1 MPKKERIKLESQ
13 SEVIIVEALSDPSAQ
28 VTAVST
34 PANVG
39 IPLTATVQQDSASLN
54 DQQGVRTPSLEE
66 QGDGQVHTSQ
76 PHSSLSDIELIDLA
90 KYPFASESDWL
101 HACME
106 LNHRHRDINK
116 TPGLLSN
123 WKHPGLVCGGI
134 VLILGLFTMWQFF
147 SPLKLPTNSIST
159 ANSGR
164 YLLDSAQFQSS
175 ELAERA
181 TIRLAQ
187 SIDERAWSYAKVATY
202 LDVSEVDVANLMRG
216 KKTSF
221 SMQALNTMLY
231 AMGES
236 TLFPPTLDHKELQ
249 RTVTYFTRL
258 ISIDP
263 NNSRAISGRASAYET
278 LQQYDLAIADFQRVV
293 ELEPQRPGP
302 RSNLAWAYEEDGRH
316 EQALQEFNDLHN
328 LFPQYDIYQN
338 RALVFAAMGRYEDA
352 VDDCTKSIQMMQSQ
366 RPGPYWNR
374 AQNYEKLGKF
384 SEAIADCKKVL
395 EIDPTYESAS
405 AQIASLRTMKHD

>member
-1 MPKKERIKLESQ
+1 MPEEERIKLESQ
-13 SEVIIVEALSDPSAQ
+13 SEVILVEALNDSSAQIPTLSTPETDRIPSA
-28 VTAVST
+28 T
-34 PANVG
+34 
-39 IPLTATVQQDSASLN
+39 TVQQESQTVSL
-54 DQQGVRTPSLEE
+54 QE
-66 QGDGQVHTSQ
+66 QGSGDVHESQ
-76 PHSSLSDIELIDLA
+76 PHSSLSDIELIELA
-90 KYPFASESDWL
+90 KYPFAPESDWL
-101 HACME
+101 RACTE
-106 LNHRHRDINK
+106 LNHRRPDINK
-116 TPGLLSN
+116 SPRFLSN
-123 WKHPGLVCGGI
+123 WKHSGMVCGGI
-134 VLILGLFTMWQFF
+134 VVILALCTMWHF
-147 SPLKLPTNSIST
+147 SPKPETNSIS
-159 ANSGR
+159 APNAGR

-175 ELAERA
+175 EHAKRA

-187 SIDERAWSYAKVATY
+187 SIDERAWSYAKAAAY
-202 LDVSEVDVANLMRG
+202 LDANEVDIANLMRG

-236 TLFPPTLDHKELQ
+236 TLFPPKLDHKELQ

-263 NNSRAISGRASAYET
+263 QDSRAISGRAGAYET

-302 RSNLAWAYEEDGRH
+302 RNNLALAYLEDGRY
-316 EQALQEFNDLHN
+316 EQAVQEFNNLHN
-328 LFPQYDIYQN
+328 LFPQYEIYQN

-374 AQNYEKLGKF
+374 AQNYKELGKF

-395 EIDPTYESAS
+395 EIDPTYKSAS
-405 AQIASLRTMKHD
+405 AQIASLMAVKHD